1 MSQHSAIKIKDL
13 SKFYGKLKAV
23 DSISLDIKEGE
34 FFALLGSNGAGKTTT
49 IHILTSLAVKTSGE
63 VTIFGYDI
71 QKEPSLAKQCI
82 GLVPQEYN
90 MDIFEI
96 VEKFLFFNAGYYGIP
111 RKMRQKRIDEVL
123 KLTGLEDKRKS
134 KILALSGG
142 MKRKLMIA
150 RALLHKPKIL
160 ILDEPTAGVD
170 VETRKHMWAFLQ
182 NLNKESKITFLLT
195 THYIEEA
202 QQLCERIAIIQQGK
216 IVACD
221 TKEKIMKSFGKEEV
235 VVTLTKNIE
244 KKVVQD
250 ILKMYNFEHLK
261 NQINITIPA
270 ENFDY
275 NKLMVALTKLPLDKI
290 ITKEKSLEDIFVDL
304 TNKYKRSEK
313 A

>member
-1 MSQHSAIKIKDL
+1 
-13 SKFYGKLKAV
+13 
-23 DSISLDIKEGE
+23 
-34 FFALLGSNGAGKTTT
+34 
-49 IHILTSLAVKTSGE
+49 
-63 VTIFGYDI
+63 
-71 QKEPSLAKQCI
+71 
-82 GLVPQEYN
+82 

-235 VVTLTKNIE
+235 VVTLTKTVE
-244 KKVVQD
+244 KKIVQD
-250 ILKMYNFEHLK
+250 ILKNYDFEHLK

-275 NKLMVALTKLPLDKI
+275 NKLMIALTKLPLDKI

-304 TNKYKRSEK
+304 TNKYKTGEK
-313 A
+313 V